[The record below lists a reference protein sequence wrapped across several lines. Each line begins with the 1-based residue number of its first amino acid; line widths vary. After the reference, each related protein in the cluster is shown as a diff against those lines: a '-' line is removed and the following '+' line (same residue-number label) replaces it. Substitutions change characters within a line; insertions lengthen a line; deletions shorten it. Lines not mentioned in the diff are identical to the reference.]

1 MKLKLILLIIMLAW
15 PGWNC
20 SDKSRKEKEAQENL
34 EAEIQARAT
43 KARELDRK
51 TILSINDKTFSNRD
65 FKLFIEKQYSNHDS
79 LQENNS
85 LLSRIF
91 DMYFEQELIFE
102 KIETA
107 KVNLDEVEVKEFLNT
122 LQLDEDFQSELIR
135 DNLKIQK
142 YLYFTL
148 YNNISVSENEI
159 RLYYNSHKKEFS
171 KNDEVLLH
179 QIFVKDKDKSTQISG
194 ILKNFPG
201 KFGET
206 ARNQSESHEAEKNG
220 LMGHFERGT
229 LPKEM
234 ENVVFSL
241 KINEISPVVESPYG
255 YHIFKITRRRNK
267 RTLYLSNVRDEIK
280 KKILAEKMQTAFATF
295 LENTRGN
302 ARVQIFYQN
311 LFFEYVPA
319 QGEKNDEIS

>member
-1 MKLKLILLIIMLAW
+1 MKLKLLLLIIILAW

-20 SDKSRKEKEAQENL
+20 SDKSRREKEAREKRD
-34 EAEIQARAT
+34 AEIQAQEA

-51 TILSINDKTFSNRD
+51 IIFSVNDKIFSNRH
-65 FKLFIEKQYSNHDS
+65 FKLFIEKQYSNLDS

-91 DMYFEQELIFE
+91 DMYLEQELIFE

-107 KVNLDEVEVKEFLNT
+107 NVNLDEVEIKEFLNT
-122 LQLDEDFQSELIR
+122 LQIDEDFQSELIR
-135 DNLKIQK
+135 DNIIIQK

-159 RLYYNSHKKEFS
+159 RLYYNSHKKEFT

-194 ILKNFPG
+194 ILKNFPN
-201 KFGET
+201 KFEET
-206 ARNQSESHEAEKNG
+206 ARNQSESHEATKNG
-220 LMGHFERGT
+220 LMGYFERGT

-255 YHIFKITRRRNK
+255 FHIFKITRRRNK
-267 RTLYLSNVRDEIK
+267 RTLYLSTVKEEIK
-280 KKILAEKMQTAFATF
+280 KKILAEKMRSAFNTF
-295 LENTRGN
+295 LDNLKVN
-302 ARVQIFYQN
+302 ARIKIMYEN

>member
-1 MKLKLILLIIMLAW
+1 MKLKLLLLIIVLAW
-15 PGWNC
+15 LGWNC
-20 SDKSRKEKEAQENL
+20 SDKSRKENEAQEKR
-34 EAEIQARAT
+34 EAEIQAQEARV
-43 KARELDRK
+43 RELDRK
-51 TILSINDKTFSNRD
+51 IILSINNKTFSNRD
-65 FKLFIEKQYSNHDS
+65 FKLFIEKQYSNLDS
-79 LQENNS
+79 LQKNNS

-91 DMYFEQELIFE
+91 DMYLEQELIFE
-102 KIETA
+102 KIEDA

-122 LQLDEDFQSELIR
+122 LQIDEDFQSELIR

-148 YNNISVSENEI
+148 YNHINVSENEI
-159 RLYYNSHKKEFS
+159 RLYYNSHKKEFT

-194 ILKNFPG
+194 ILKNFPE

-220 LMGHFERGT
+220 LMGYFERGT

-255 YHIFKITRRRNK
+255 FHIFKITRRRNK
-267 RTLYLSNVRDEIK
+267 RTLYLSNVREDIK
-280 KKILAEKMQTAFATF
+280 RKILAEKMRAAFTAF
-295 LENTRGN
+295 LENTRVN
-302 ARVQIFYQN
+302 ARLQIFYQN
-311 LFFEYVPA
+311 LFFEYVAA
-319 QGEKNDEIS
+319 QGEKNDETS